1 MNRFK
6 ILISLLV
13 FSFLIFSLTGGDCG
27 KQTTGPVIVKKV
39 ADPQNV
45 TIVLS
50 ATPLDSAAIQNSYA
64 VISWNASAD
73 ENNPDFR
80 GYRIITVELN
90 SSNQVKLNLEEK
102 ALDKSVKS
110 YVVNDI
116 QPMNRYKTFV
126 IAELTDGTRSDSI
139 ETPVYGGIF
148 YNNNGSI
155 DSYNTSGNSQSAYG
169 WDIST
174 GSGTQYSF
182 NQANSKKID
191 LHMREESTGALF
203 FKSPDFLDELLGTSY
218 KYTKMDLIG
227 YGQEAFDETIISK
240 PDSLFRTEAPV
251 SKDGVYL
258 LKTQEGNY
266 IKIRV
271 KDIEQTGNPA
281 YFNVKF
287 YFKVQPIVGLRV
299 LKR

>member
-1 MNRFK
+1 MNKFK
-6 ILISLLV
+6 ALSSVLAI
-13 FSFLIFSLTGGDCG
+13 FFLIFSLTGGDCG
-27 KQTTGPVIVKKV
+27 KQTTGPSAVKTV
-39 ADPQNV
+39 AAPQNV
-45 TIVLS
+45 SVVLG
-50 ATPLDSAAIQNSYA
+50 ATPLDSAVTQNSYA
-64 VISWNASAD
+64 IVSWGASTD

-110 YVVNDI
+110 YTVNDI
-116 QPMNRYKTFV
+116 QPMKRYKTMV
-126 IAELTDGTRSDSI
+126 VAELTDGTRSDSVQ
-139 ETPVYGGIF
+139 TPVYGGVY

-155 DSYNTSGNSQSAYG
+155 DSYNSSGNSQSGYG

-174 GSGTQYSF
+174 GEGTQYSYI
-182 NQANSKKID
+182 QANSKKID

-218 KYTKMDLIG
+218 KYTKLDLIG

-266 IKIRV
+266 IKIWV
-271 KDIEQTGNPA
+271 KDIQQTGSPV
-281 YFNVKF
+281 YSNVKF
-287 YFKVQPIVGLRV
+287 YYKVQPITGLRI

>member
-1 MNRFK
+1 MNKFK
-6 ILISLLV
+6 ALISLLI

-27 KQTTGPVIVKKV
+27 KQTTGPVVVEKV
-39 ADPQNV
+39 AAPQN
-45 TIVLS
+45 IKLVLR
-50 ATPLDSAAIQNSYA
+50 ATSLDSATTPNSFA
-64 VISWNASAD
+64 VVSWDASQD
-73 ENNPDFR
+73 ENNTDFR

-110 YVVNDI
+110 YTVNDI
-116 QPMNRYKTFV
+116 QPMKRYKTFV
-126 IAELTDGTRSDSI
+126 IAELTSGTKSDSVA
-139 ETPVYGGIF
+139 TPVYAGIY
-148 YNNNGSI
+148 YNTNGSI
-155 DSYNTSGNSQSAYG
+155 DSYTSSGNSQSGYG
-169 WDIST
+169 WDVST
-174 GSGTQYSF
+174 GEGTQYTF

-191 LHMREESTGALF
+191 LHLREESTGALF
-203 FKSPDFLDELLGTSY
+203 FKSPDFLDELNGTSF

-227 YGQEAFDETIISK
+227 YGQETFDETLINK

-258 LKTQEGNY
+258 LKTEEGNY
-266 IKIRV
+266 IKVWV
-271 KDIEQTGNPA
+271 KDYEQTGNPS

-287 YFKVQPIVGLRV
+287 YYKVQPIAGLRM

>member
-1 MNRFK
+1 MHKFK
-6 ILISLLV
+6 SLFLLLII
-13 FSFLIFSLTGGDCG
+13 SFLIFSLTGGDCG
-27 KQTTGPVIVKKV
+27 KQTTGPVPVKTV
-39 ADPQNV
+39 ASPQNV
-45 TIVLS
+45 KVVLG
-50 ATPLDSAAIQNSYA
+50 ATPLDSSITQNSYA
-64 VISWNASAD
+64 VISWDASAD
-73 ENNPDFR
+73 ENSPDFR
-80 GYRIITVELN
+80 GYRIITVELG

-102 ALDKSVKS
+102 ALDKSVKT
-110 YVVNDI
+110 YTVNDI
-116 QPMNRYKTFV
+116 EPMKRYKTLV
-126 IAELTDGTRSDSI
+126 IAELTNGTRSDSV
-139 ETPVYGGIF
+139 ETPVYGGVY
-148 YNNNGSI
+148 YNTNGSI
-155 DSYNTSGNSQSAYG
+155 DSYNSSSNSQSGYG

-174 GSGTQYSF
+174 GEGTQYSF
-182 NQANSKKID
+182 IQANSKKID

-258 LKTQEGNY
+258 LKTQESNY
-266 IKIRV
+266 IKVWV
-271 KDIEQTGNPA
+271 KNIEQTGNPA

-287 YFKVQPIVGLRV
+287 YYKVQPIVGLRI

>member
-1 MNRFK
+1 MHKFK
-6 ILISLLV
+6 SLFLLLV
-13 FSFLIFSLTGGDCG
+13 ISFLIFSLTGGDCG
-27 KQTTGPVIVKKV
+27 KQTTGPVPVKTV
-39 ADPQNV
+39 ASPQNV
-45 TIVLS
+45 KVVLG
-50 ATPLDSAAIQNSYA
+50 ATPLDSSITQNSYA
-64 VISWNASAD
+64 VISWDASAD
-73 ENNPDFR
+73 ENSPDFR
-80 GYRIITVELN
+80 GYRIITVELG

-102 ALDKSVKS
+102 ALDKSVKT
-110 YVVNDI
+110 YTVNDI
-116 QPMNRYKTFV
+116 EPMKRYKTLV
-126 IAELTDGTRSDSI
+126 IAELTNGTRSDSV
-139 ETPVYGGIF
+139 ETPVYGGVY
-148 YNNNGSI
+148 YNTNGSI
-155 DSYNTSGNSQSAYG
+155 DSYNSSSNSQSGYG

-174 GSGTQYSF
+174 GEGTQYSF
-182 NQANSKKID
+182 IQANSKKID

-258 LKTQEGNY
+258 LKTQESNY
-266 IKIRV
+266 IKVWV
-271 KDIEQTGNPA
+271 KNIEQTGNPA

-287 YFKVQPIVGLRV
+287 YYKVQPIVGLRI